1 MPRRMTNLLGLA
13 VLVYLEERPMH
24 AYELHRQ
31 LLDRDAAQTFR
42 LSYGALYSV
51 VRQLDAAGFI
61 SPSGTDRAG
70 RLPERTTYTVTDEG
84 RAETRR
90 WLSRLIAE
98 PQHEY
103 PAFAAALSLI
113 VVLPLDDAR
122 TLLEARLERLGGDVA
137 AIAEQRTAI
146 VAGGLHP
153 IFVIE
158 DEYRERVL
166 GAEADFIQTLLDRL
180 DDPDAGWTEPWRAY
194 HQGAPVVGA
203 PENRADTTGEPS

>member
-31 LLDRDAAQTFR
+31 LIERDAAQTFR
-42 LSYGALYSV
+42 LSYGALYGV
-51 VRQLDAAGFI
+51 VRQLDAAGLI
-61 SPSGTDRAG
+61 RPSGTDRAG
-70 RLPERTTYTVTDEG
+70 RLPERTTYAVTDEG
-84 RAETRR
+84 RSETHR

-113 VVLPLDDAR
+113 IVLPPDDAR
-122 TLLEARLERLGGDVA
+122 VLLETRLERLEGEVA
-137 AIAEQRTAI
+137 AITEQRTAI
-146 VAGGLHP
+146 VDGGLHP

-166 GAEADFIQTLLDRL
+166 GAEADFIRTLLERL
-180 DDPDAGWTEPWRAY
+180 DDPDAGLAAPWHAY
-194 HQGAPVVGA
+194 HQGRPGA
-203 PENRADTTGEPS
+203 GSTENTMDSPGERP

>member
-1 MPRRMTNLLGLA
+1 MTRRMTNLLGLA

-31 LLDRDAAQTFR
+31 LIDRDAAQTFR

-51 VRQLDAAGFI
+51 VRQLDAAGLI
-61 SPSGTDRAG
+61 RPSGTDRTG
-70 RLPERTTYTVTDEG
+70 RLPERTTYAVTDEG

-113 VVLPLDDAR
+113 IVLPPDDAR
-122 TLLEARLERLGGDVA
+122 ALLEARLGRLKGDVA
-137 AIAEQRTAI
+137 AIAERRTAI
-146 VAGGLHP
+146 VDGGLHP

-166 GAEADFIQTLLDRL
+166 GAEADFIHVLLDRF
-180 DDPDAGWTEPWRAY
+180 DDPDAGWAEPWRAY
-194 HQGAPVVGA
+194 HQGAPATGA
-203 PENRADTTGEPS
+203 RENTTDTRGEPS